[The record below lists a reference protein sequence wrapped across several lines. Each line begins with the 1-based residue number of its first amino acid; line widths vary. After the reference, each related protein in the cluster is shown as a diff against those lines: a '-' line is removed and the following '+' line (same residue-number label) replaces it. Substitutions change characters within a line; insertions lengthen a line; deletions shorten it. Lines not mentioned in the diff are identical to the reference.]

1 MQWITLINFG
11 YVDFTKNFIRSM
23 EKAAVNFVLRIYCI
37 DDEAITALTGFS
49 DKCEC
54 RKADFLDKLRL
65 PSEWKV
71 WMHHRDSKEE
81 MRAALDYRR
90 ITMSKLNVISH
101 ELRTTND
108 VVGYID
114 MDIVLFSDPTSI
126 ILDVMDQHPDVDI
139 FAQCDEPGS
148 HCTSSLCHNFCTGV
162 VIFRPHIL
170 KTDLFSYTSRDV
182 VTLTGDQEFLNR
194 QVKVHGVQ
202 VKTLDRQ
209 VFPNGCVFP
218 LLRAVPVDFS
228 GACLVH
234 FNWMVGKEKI
244 AAMKLQN
251 VWF

>member
-1 MQWITLINFG
+1 
-11 YVDFTKNFIRSM
+11 
-23 EKAAVNFVLRIYCI
+23 
-37 DDEAITALTGFS
+37 
-49 DKCEC
+49 
-54 RKADFLDKLRL
+54 
-65 PSEWKV
+65 
-71 WMHHRDSKEE
+71 
-81 MRAALDYRR
+81 
-90 ITMSKLNVISH
+90 
-101 ELRTTND
+101 
-108 VVGYID
+108 
-114 MDIVLFSDPTSI
+114 
-126 ILDVMDQHPDVDI
+126 
-139 FAQCDEPGS
+139 
-148 HCTSSLCHNFCTGV
+148 
-162 VIFRPHIL
+162 L